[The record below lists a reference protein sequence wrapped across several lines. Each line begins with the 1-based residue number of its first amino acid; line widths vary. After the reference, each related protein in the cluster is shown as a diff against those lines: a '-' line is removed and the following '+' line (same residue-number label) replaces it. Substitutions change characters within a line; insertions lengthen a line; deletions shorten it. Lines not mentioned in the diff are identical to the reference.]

1 MVLKNQLYFPFSMP
15 PLAVTQSQHFTEK
28 ARSAW
33 NAWALYGEFTD
44 VFAVMIRHK
53 KVVHLMHSCDCRPKD
68 LFRKF
73 SRL

>member
-1 MVLKNQLYFPFSMP
+1 MPPFS

-28 ARSAW
+28 GKKSAW

-44 VFAVMIRHK
+44 VLAVMVHRK